1 MPGRRPAERVAR
13 AEAATAPLR
22 RRDPRTGAGR
32 LSLALAL
39 ALIGLV
45 AVAQWRGEVGRT
57 SFTSSAV
64 QVLAGQVLELQEEQS
79 LLLDEIAA
87 SEAQIAE
94 FQQRGGESQSA
105 LDLVNQRLQ
114 NARLAAGLTA
124 VRGPGVL
131 IVLADSNRVVPE
143 GANPSD
149 FVVQVDDLRDIVTAL
164 WASGAEAISI
174 NDQRLVSTTSI
185 YGVGSAVLVN
195 TAFLSPAFEI
205 RAIGPAD
212 LEQRFLDHRAFVTR
226 AQQRIESFDLEF
238 ATQSVDDVVVPA
250 FVGNTTFRWAV
261 AEGEDR

>member
-1 MPGRRPAERVAR
+1 MTADTAAAPVRRRGRRTSRS
-13 AEAATAPLR
+13 
-22 RRDPRTGAGR
+22 GA

-45 AVAQWRGEVGRT
+45 AVAQWRGEVGRS

-64 QVLAGQVLELQEEQS
+64 QVLAAQALELQEEQTV
-79 LLLDEIAA
+79 LLGEIAA
-87 SEAQIAE
+87 YEGQIAE
-94 FQQRGGESQSA
+94 FQQRGGESQST

-131 IVLADSNRVVPE
+131 VVLADSNRVVPE
-143 GANPSD
+143 GANPAD
-149 FVVQVDDLRDIVTAL
+149 FVVQVDDLRDTVASL
-164 WASGAEAISI
+164 WASGAEAISV

-195 TAFLSPAFEI
+195 TAFLSPPFEI

-212 LEQRFLDHRAFVTR
+212 LEQRFLDHPTFVIR
-226 AQQRIESFDLEF
+226 AQQRIDSFDLEF
-238 ATQSVDDVVVPA
+238 ATQSADDIEVPA

-261 AEGEDR
+261 AEGADR